1 MKMMTI
7 GLGKQKQAEVVHQ
20 MGFENFH
27 HLIPLFGNAV
37 LDHANILFGLAII
50 ENAYDQTNRLIA
62 LTPEGIRQEEPSLL
76 LDAKAKMPRLLPG
89 YADILVVDKIGKD
102 ISGDGMDPNITGRFC
117 QYYTGKPNFTAKRV
131 AVLDLTEA
139 THGNFIGIEA
149 ADVTTR
155 RVIDKADPEQTYPN
169 SLTSCGN
176 QHMPMYMK
184 NDREA
189 IQCAIKISTGIDLND
204 ARIIRIPDTLHVTD
218 IMVSE
223 NMLPEILQRNDM
235 QVLGEPEDWPFDEDG
250 NLW

>member
-1 MKMMTI
+1 
-7 GLGKQKQAEVVHQ
+7 
-20 MGFENFH
+20 MGFWSECSCPQVLLYLRSTVCSRGPRTFLLKIVANLLHRSCILPQFLGH
-27 HLIPLFGNAV
+27 GGNA
-37 LDHANILFGLAII
+37 
-50 ENAYDQTNRLIA
+50 
-62 LTPEGIRQEEPSLL
+62 
-76 LDAKAKMPRLLPG
+76 
-89 YADILVVDKIGKD
+89 
-102 ISGDGMDPNITGRFC
+102 
-117 QYYTGKPNFTAKRV
+117 
-131 AVLDLTEA
+131 
-139 THGNFIGIEA
+139 
-149 ADVTTR
+149 
-155 RVIDKADPEQTYPN
+155 YPN

-235 QVLGEPEDWPFDEDG
+235 QVLGEPEEWPFDENG